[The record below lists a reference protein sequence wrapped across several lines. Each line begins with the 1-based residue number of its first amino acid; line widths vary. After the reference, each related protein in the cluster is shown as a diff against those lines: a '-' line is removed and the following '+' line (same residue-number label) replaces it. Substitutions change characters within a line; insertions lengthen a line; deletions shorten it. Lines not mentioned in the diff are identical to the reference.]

1 MSARR
6 TSARHN
12 SVTEIREI
20 RAAGNENKLCLKA
33 QRYRNLSAHQKL
45 HPACFKSADVI
56 MGKGITSP
64 HGAIEC
70 RVNAIRTKDRMNML
84 QKNYHKGKKR
94 NMRTTGKREEK
105 SLPL

>member
-1 MSARR
+1 
-6 TSARHN
+6 
-12 SVTEIREI
+12 
-20 RAAGNENKLCLKA
+20 
-33 QRYRNLSAHQKL
+33 
-45 HPACFKSADVI
+45 

-70 RVNAIRTKDRMNML
+70 RVNAIPFRCKIKIITARYRGDLRTKDRMNML